1 MVFINYLGAR
11 FFPSYSGSYGFFNY
25 LGAPLG
31 RRSFGTVGLVFFPA
45 FLPSFFC
52 KESDKI
58 LTEFLSDLTKF

>member
-31 RRSFGTVGLVFFPA
+31 RRSFGTVGLVIFPRIFAVFF
-45 FLPSFFC
+45 LQR
-52 KESDKI
+52 I
-58 LTEFLSDLTKF
+58 

>member
-1 MVFINYLGAR
+1 MVFINNLGAR

-31 RRSFGTVGLVFFPA
+31 HRLFGTVGRVIFPRI
-45 FLPSFFC
+45 LPSFFC